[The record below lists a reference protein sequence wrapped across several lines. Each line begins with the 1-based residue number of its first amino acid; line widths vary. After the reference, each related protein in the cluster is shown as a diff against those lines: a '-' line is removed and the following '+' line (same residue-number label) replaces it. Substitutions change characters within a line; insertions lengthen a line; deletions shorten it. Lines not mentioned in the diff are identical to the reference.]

1 MLIFSGT
8 LTTRTSLERLSQ
20 DEPHLVRVSAVDA
33 GGYAGYTVVRV
44 HVAVEPAAMPSFFM
58 TEYRANVFA
67 NVPSGTSVVKVCACV
82 RDLQFIFCRFDILIA
97 DGTHPPGMRG
107 FSGA

>member
-82 RDLQFIFCRFDILIA
+82 RACVICSSFFVVLIY
-97 DGTHPPGMRG
+97 
-107 FSGA
+107 